1 MGRGAESATGQPM
14 QTAKWIVRL
23 MAAAAA
29 ALALS
34 ACGGGGGATP
44 PAPSVAP
51 QISAQP
57 GSRALAEGLAATFTV
72 AAIGTPPLAY
82 QWSKNGVPIAG
93 ATGASYTTPPA
104 TLDDDGAR
112 FAVVVSNGAGQTVS
126 AEATLTVYP
135 TPAPA
140 ASCTNPADAFALVS
154 DVTVTVGKAAGAV
167 VANCAGSGALANPRW
182 TQTAGQPVA
191 LMSDKTQAISFEPT
205 AAGVYSFSVAF
216 DDASGAARSASVTVM
231 ANATPG
237 DAAVLVR
244 SDHAVR
250 KGGNASLRAWTT
262 LPAGDSVAALE
273 WRQLEGPPVVLDV
286 ADPRRALFR
295 APEVARDTALRFRV
309 TLRTT
314 QGRVDSDDVLVL
326 VENHAQA
333 PQDSPSHVFS
343 GLHVSRVYPYKA
355 TSPFAAALVRCTY
368 DAALQWSGAGK
379 NTCTLDTLPFLHQ
392 TTGGAEPTVAQI
404 MDRVLVSHDWMGE
417 VFEQFIAG
425 ADKADIRRL
434 LNGVTAIVIGAQVRP
449 SFYYGLTGAI
459 YLDADNFWLTPAQ
472 RDVINEAPDFRAD
485 FDRDLAYS
493 GVWRY
498 TLNNNNVF
506 LPWPATSRRS
516 RSLDYLLYEAGWLL
530 YHELAHASDFLPPA
544 QRVALVGGA
553 TVWDNIGPRY
563 QARQLPSDELD
574 RQLPLASS
582 IMRALAQVKFF
593 GAAADATQ
601 RAYTPQQVAGFFAP
615 DRASDEYNYATTRED
630 IAMLFEEFMM
640 YRNHGVRRDVA
651 ITDKIGPATTGD
663 TLIVR
668 WGQRGRIAE
677 AAIRPRVK
685 LAIERL
691 APWIDPASVDL
702 LPAPLAMRAGESWNA
717 NLVLP
722 APPGGVGPAALRTP
736 AAPAD
741 DAYLL
746 ERAQRRGRGGI
757 PRLPGAR
764 P

>member
-1 MGRGAESATGQPM
+1 
-14 QTAKWIVRL
+14 
-23 MAAAAA
+23 
-29 ALALS
+29 
-34 ACGGGGGATP
+34 
-44 PAPSVAP
+44 
-51 QISAQP
+51 
-57 GSRALAEGLAATFTV
+57 
-72 AAIGTPPLAY
+72 
-82 QWSKNGVPIAG
+82 
-93 ATGASYTTPPA
+93 
-104 TLDDDGAR
+104 
-112 FAVVVSNGAGQTVS
+112 
-126 AEATLTVYP
+126 
-135 TPAPA
+135 
-140 ASCTNPADAFALVS
+140 
-154 DVTVTVGKAAGAV
+154 
-167 VANCAGSGALANPRW
+167 
-182 TQTAGQPVA
+182 
-191 LMSDKTQAISFEPT
+191 
-205 AAGVYSFSVAF
+205 
-216 DDASGAARSASVTVM
+216 
-231 ANATPG
+231 
-237 DAAVLVR
+237 
-244 SDHAVR
+244 
-250 KGGNASLRAWTT
+250 
-262 LPAGDSVAALE
+262 
-273 WRQLEGPPVVLDV
+273 
-286 ADPRRALFR
+286 
-295 APEVARDTALRFRV
+295 
-309 TLRTT
+309 
-314 QGRVDSDDVLVL
+314 
-326 VENHAQA
+326 
-333 PQDSPSHVFS
+333 
-343 GLHVSRVYPYKA
+343 
-355 TSPFAAALVRCTY
+355 VRCTY

-392 TTGGAEPTVAQI
+392 TTGGVEPTVAQI

-506 LPWPATSRRS
+506 LPWPTTSRRS

-544 QRVALVGGA
+544 QRAALVRSA

-574 RQLPLASS
+574 RQSPLASP

-601 RAYTPQQVAGFFAP
+601 RPYTPQQVAGFFAP
-615 DRASDEYNYATTRED
+615 DRASDEYNYATALED

-668 WGQRGRIAE
+668 WGQRGWLAE
-677 AAIRPRVK
+677 AAIRPRAK

-691 APWIDPASVDL
+691 APWIDPASVEL

-757 PRLPGAR
+757 PRLPGAQ